1 MEKKLKQLFGYQ
13 TFGKNDHLAAL
24 IADTESRYEN
34 ALSED
39 DLAFVSAAGEAETPV
54 RPPRLPVGV
63 IIPEVPADED

>member
-13 TFGKNDHLAAL
+13 SCGKNDHLASL

-39 DLAFVSAAGEAETPV
+39 DLAFVSAAGEAETHV
-54 RPPRLPVGV
+54 RHPHLPVGV